1 MTMKKTA
8 AIIPVSRFSHAKT
21 RLSPILS
28 PAEREGLLK
37 AMLQDVIQALKDVVD
52 DVVVISSD
60 GDVLNFLRPL
70 DVHCLKEKGHT
81 DLNGALTQA
90 LEWYQPQGD
99 QVIIVP
105 SDVPLLSDGLVKGL
119 LTMAEEYQVVIAPS
133 KGGGTNA
140 LICPS
145 CGFKMN
151 FGDCSFFV
159 HLEEARKA
167 GLSHEIF
174 DSFYLSLDVNTSED
188 LGEIMLHGVGTHT
201 QQFLEGLGLKV
212 YSHRG
217 SERLR
222 VERPDQEN

>member
-1 MTMKKTA
+1 
-8 AIIPVSRFSHAKT
+8 
-21 RLSPILS
+21 
-28 PAEREGLLK
+28 
-37 AMLQDVIQALKDVVD
+37 MLQDVIQALKCVVD
-52 DVVVISSD
+52 EVVIISSD
-60 GDVLNFLRPL
+60 EDVLNFLRPL
-70 DVHCLKEKGHT
+70 DVHCLKEQGHT

-90 LEWYQPQGD
+90 LEWYQSQGD

-105 SDVPLLSDGLVKGL
+105 SDIPLLSEGLVKGL

-140 LICPS
+140 LICPPS
-145 CGFKMN
+145 GFKMS
-151 FGDCSFFV
+151 FGDCSFFK
-159 HLEEARKA
+159 HLEQARKA
-167 GLSHEIF
+167 GLTHEIF

-201 QQFLEGLGLKV
+201 QKFLESLGLEV

-222 VERPDQEN
+222 IKRPEKG

>member
-8 AIIPVSRFSHAKT
+8 AIIPVSRFLNAKT
-21 RLSPILS
+21 RLSPSLS

-37 AMLQDVIQALKDVVD
+37 AMLQDVIHALRYVVD
-52 DVVVISSD
+52 EVVVISSD

-70 DVHCLKEKGHT
+70 DVHCLKEQGHT

-90 LEWYQPQGD
+90 LEWCQSQGD

-105 SDVPLLSDGLVKGL
+105 SDIPLLSEGLVKGL

-140 LICPS
+140 LICPPS
-145 CGFKMN
+145 GFKMS
-151 FGDCSFFV
+151 FGDCSFFK
-159 HLEEARKA
+159 HLEQARKA
-167 GLSHEIF
+167 GLTHEIF

-201 QQFLEGLGLKV
+201 QKFLESLGLEV

-222 VERPDQEN
+222 IKRPEKG

>member
-1 MTMKKTA
+1 MIMKKTA

-21 RLSPILS
+21 RLSPSLS
-28 PAEREGLLK
+28 PVEREDLLK
-37 AMLQDVIQALKDVVD
+37 AMLQDVIRALRDVVD

-70 DVHCLKEKGHT
+70 EVHCLKEEGHT

-90 LEWYQPQGD
+90 LEWYQPRGE

-105 SDVPLLSDGLVKGL
+105 SDVPLLSEGLVKGL
-119 LTMAEEYQVVIAPS
+119 LAMTEEYQVVIAPS

-140 LICPS
+140 LICPTS
-145 CGFKMN
+145 GFKMS
-151 FGDCSFFV
+151 FGDCSFFA

-167 GLSHEIF
+167 GLTHEIF

-188 LGEIMLHGVGTHT
+188 LGEIMLHGEGTQT
-201 QQFLEGLGLKV
+201 QKFLQNLGLKV

-222 VERPDQEN
+222 VERPGND